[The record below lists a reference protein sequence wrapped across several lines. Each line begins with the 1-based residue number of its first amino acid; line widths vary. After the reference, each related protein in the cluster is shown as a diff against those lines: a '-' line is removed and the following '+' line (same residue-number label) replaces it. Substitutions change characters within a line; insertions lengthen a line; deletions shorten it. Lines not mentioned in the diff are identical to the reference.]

1 MTEALD
7 GPDGSL
13 DLSLEYA
20 SRLCPGS
27 GWLMR
32 SNPATDSA
40 QMMLDQAYDAALASG
55 KYTGVDAFIGG
66 TGSGKSVTSEA
77 TPLSSERRAGRIILE
92 SHAENAES
100 LGVKI
105 EKALEQGLPVDMHIV
120 IRDPEDSY
128 ESVVGRYNRAESKQA
143 GSGKAVPVNYGAAA
157 HEAVIQNVPML
168 MELYGDEPLVTWHF
182 IDNRGPA
189 EEAREV
195 STEEGLGLLASID
208 TAELRDRFNEVLDN
222 TKLTRRDRERF
233 TDESLPAELAT
244 GQDAALGKPPE
255 EVNKALKYL
264 RWK

>member
-1 MTEALD
+1 V
-7 GPDGSL
+7 
-13 DLSLEYA
+13 
-20 SRLCPGS
+20 PGERMADE
-27 GWLMR
+27 GHA
-32 SNPATDSA
+32 ATDTA
-40 QMMLDQAYDAALASG
+40 QMMLDQAYDAAVASG
-55 KYTGVDAFIGG
+55 KYTGVDAFVGG

-77 TPLSSERRAGRIILE
+77 TPLSSGRRAGRIILE

-105 EKALEQGLPVDMHIV
+105 EKALEQGLPVDMHVV
-120 IRDPEDSY
+120 IRDAVDSY
-128 ESVVGRYNRAESKQA
+128 GSVVGRYNRAEAKRP
-143 GSGKAVPVNYGAAA
+143 GSGKAVPVNYGAAT